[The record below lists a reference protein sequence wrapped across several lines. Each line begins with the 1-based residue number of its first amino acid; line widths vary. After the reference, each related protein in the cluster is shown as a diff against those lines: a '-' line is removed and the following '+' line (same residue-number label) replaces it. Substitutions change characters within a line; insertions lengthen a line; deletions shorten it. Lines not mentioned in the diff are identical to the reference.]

1 LQHFNFPD
9 TTLAAKQLRFSTL
22 AWIFTGLFLITLVPF
37 GLCSPMPLSDYPNHV
52 ARMHIIAHLAQ
63 SADLAKYY
71 SVKWEFIPNLA
82 MDILV
87 PMMIPALSAEA
98 ASLVF
103 AAVSMFL
110 MSSGAIVLH
119 RQLYGKWSLLP
130 FASFL
135 LLYNRHFLWGFLNYL
150 FSVGLGLW
158 MLAAHI
164 HFRARSPLFRIV
176 LFTVLS
182 VLLLVSH
189 LHAFASYAVLVGAY
203 EISVAWRNRDKAPW
217 RDLLVSAA
225 QFVLPVILFF
235 ALSSTT
241 DRVGDIKWSSPM
253 DKLYGLLDMVNNYSL
268 PLDVAT
274 FLILAGLVALGLV
287 TRRLSI
293 HRDMRL
299 PLALLFIIYLCLPR
313 QIFASFGADRR
324 LLVMVALAA
333 VASLDVRIET
343 VRVRTALVAGIAL
356 LFFVRMGVIAVNWV
370 QAQRVYQPI
379 LTAMDQLPKGA
390 RVAVLVGGDNFP
402 YLANPPLDHVPNMAV
417 ITRNAYLNTLFAEPG
432 KQVLRVVYGATAPF
446 SVDPSQT
453 FRMDKSE
460 IGKANP
466 FPDVPLDRFDYLLLI
481 NQRYFVHDYPA
492 RLSPVFEKDIAT
504 LFKVAPG
511 RGP

>member
-1 LQHFNFPD
+1 
-9 TTLAAKQLRFSTL
+9 
-22 AWIFTGLFLITLVPF
+22 
-37 GLCSPMPLSDYPNHV
+37 MPLSDYPNHV

-63 SADLAKYY
+63 SAELAKYY

-82 MDILV
+82 MDIIV

-103 AAVSMFL
+103 AAISLFL

-119 RQLYGKWSLLP
+119 RQLYGRWSLLP
-130 FASFL
+130 FTAFL

-158 MLAAHI
+158 MLAANI
-164 HFRARSPLFRIV
+164 HFRGRSALFRIV

-182 VLLLVSH
+182 LVLLVSH
-189 LHAFASYAVLVGAY
+189 LHAFASYAILVGGY
-203 EISVAWRNRDKAPW
+203 ELSVAWRNRGKAPW
-217 RDLLVSAA
+217 RGLLVPAA
-225 QFVLPVILFF
+225 QFVLPAVLFF

-241 DRVGDIKWSSPM
+241 ERAGEIKWSSAV
-253 DKLYGLLDMVNNYSL
+253 DKLHGLLDMVNNYSL

-274 FLILAGLVALGLV
+274 FLILAGLVALGLL

-313 QIFASFGADRR
+313 LMFASFGADRR
-324 LLVMVALAA
+324 LLVMVALAT
-333 VASLDVRIET
+333 VAAMDVRIDT
-343 VRVRTALVAGIAL
+343 LRMRTALVASITL

-379 LTAMDQLPKGA
+379 LAALEQLPRGA
-390 RVAVLVGGDNFP
+390 RVAVLVGGDSYP

-417 ITRNAYLNTLFAEPG
+417 ITRDAYLNTLFAEPG
-432 KQVLRVVYGATAPF
+432 KQVLRVVYGSTTPF

-453 FRMDKSE
+453 FRMDKQQ
-460 IGKANP
+460 IGSANP

-492 RLSPVFEKDIAT
+492 RLTPVFQKEIAT
-504 LFKVAPG
+504 LFRVAPG
-511 RGP
+511 KGP